1 MYRRIL
7 VGTDNSVE
15 CIPTVEFAAQLAYDF
30 GAHLHVAAT
39 HSTYHGT
46 PHSLSCFDGLTS
58 IRDAGEAE
66 AVERHRV
73 HLELLA
79 ERLRCRGIEVSTH
92 VVAGDPAH
100 RLSDL
105 ATELGV
111 DLVIIGG
118 SERLRGRRGRRRRF
132 GNVAAA
138 VVRAAM
144 VPVLVVP
151 MTSGTAGL
159 VL

>member
-1 MYRRIL
+1 MYRLIL

-15 CIPTVEFAAQLAYDF
+15 ATTTVEFAAQLALDV

-39 HSTYHGT
+39 HRTYHQS
-46 PHSLSCFDGLTS
+46 PYSMSCFDGLTS
-58 IRDAGEAE
+58 IRQAGEAQAME
-66 AVERHRV
+66 SHRI

-79 ERLRCRGIEVSTH
+79 QRLRHRGIDVSTH

-105 ATELGV
+105 ATDLGA

-118 SERLRGRRGRRRRF
+118 SERRRRGRGRRRQF
-132 GNVAAA
+132 GNVAAS

-151 MTSGTAGL
+151 TTGDRAGL
-159 VL
+159 N

>member
-1 MYRRIL
+1 MYRLIL
-7 VGTDNSVE
+7 VGTDNSV
-15 CIPTVEFAAQLAYDF
+15 
-30 GAHLHVAAT
+30 
-39 HSTYHGT
+39 
-46 PHSLSCFDGLTS
+46 
-58 IRDAGEAE
+58 
-66 AVERHRV
+66 

-79 ERLRCRGIEVSTH
+79 QRLRHRGIDVSTH

-105 ATELGV
+105 ATDLGA

-118 SERLRGRRGRRRRF
+118 SDRRRGRRGRRRQF
-132 GNVAAA
+132 GNVAAS

-151 MTSGTAGL
+151 TTSGRAGL
-159 VL
+159 D